1 MSIAQF
7 LFSVLN
13 CAPLLSMSVCV
24 SVCILTA
31 PERVGQQNQTD
42 CTNIVRHVEINI
54 SMLCQIF
61 PLVFPLYSML
71 GKYLKII

>member
-1 MSIAQF
+1 
-7 LFSVLN
+7 
-13 CAPLLSMSVCV
+13 MSVYV

-54 SMLCQIF
+54 CMFLKKIF

-71 GKYLKII
+71 GTLR